1 MKHDFF
7 IELRNSFYLLTQ
19 YLMNLVLK
27 KAIYFFILSFLFIV
41 PQMNFAQ
48 EKKPK
53 VVLVLSGG
61 GAKGIAHIPLLQA
74 LDSLKIVP
82 DLIVGNSMGSVV
94 GGLYAMGYSGDSIAN
109 IALNADWDELLGG
122 SISLT
127 NVSVEEKSEFDRYLI
142 GLNLAEGKPMV
153 SSSLLNDQRLREF
166 LSSLTYPVYNV
177 TNFDKLSIPYRAI
190 ATDIVNGKEVILSSG
205 SLNVAM
211 RASMSIPG
219 VFQPVPYEKTLLVDG
234 GVLNNFPTD
243 VAQNMGADIIIGS
256 DVGGGMAPIERL
268 NNIGTILFQTGMLA
282 SNIKNPENQKRCDIL
297 FDHIP
302 NLTYS
307 TSDFK
312 KGKEIYEE
320 GKIATEKNI
329 NMLVALAEKL
339 KGSNQRTHELPD
351 VKNEFVV
358 DTIVYKGVSD
368 ANLDLVKARVAI
380 KLHETHTTDDL
391 IDGVDRAIGTNLFSQ
406 ITYNPF
412 VTDEGNLGVQFNG
425 FEYSKNQVKGSL
437 HYDTYRGVGLILNYT
452 GRNIL
457 GAASRFLVSVDVA
470 EQPRFRVQYQK
481 IFGKERSWW
490 WRSEVY
496 GERLVQEVFV
506 DGDLVDNM
514 RYRSF
519 QFDNQINK
527 NLNSLKSYVG
537 IGLNYQ
543 YTNLKPKNNP
553 EFNENVYF
561 LNSYYFN
568 NIELNAQ
575 YLYNSMN
582 EVYYATSGTY
592 FQANLSRSLLHE
604 VDFTYSDESLS
615 PVKGDTNGFTKFGL
629 NIEKRLPIKKKVIGI
644 IDAAACFIFE
654 DQLHADDVSFTE
666 FGYAA
671 KYFLG
676 GNLLN
681 PSNNS
686 SVFAGLHDD
695 ELNLNQFMKLSLR
708 VQTNPM
714 DKLYLTP
721 HFNIASVGF
730 NDFDDYLKDAFSPD
744 GNWQERTETSLLMSG
759 GATVSYKTFLGPVNF
774 DASWVNDID
783 KVRIFFSVGMM
794 FNPSK

>member
-1 MKHDFF
+1 MMLAPK
-7 IELRNSFYLLTQ
+7 TT
-19 YLMNLVLK
+19 
-27 KAIYFFILSFLFIV
+27 IYFFILFFFLVV

-127 NVSVEEKSEFDRYLI
+127 SVSAEEKSEFDRYLI

-153 SSSLLNDQRLREF
+153 SSSLLNDQSLREF
-166 LSSLTYPVYNV
+166 LSSLTYPVYNIN
-177 TNFDKLSIPYRAI
+177 NFDKLSIPYRAI

-282 SNIKNPENQKRCDIL
+282 SNIKNPENQKLCDIL

-312 KGKEIYEE
+312 KGREIYRE
-320 GKIATEKNI
+320 GKIATAQNLD
-329 NMLVALAEKL
+329 MLVALAEKL
-339 KGSNQRTHELPD
+339 KGYSQRTHKLPE

-358 DTIVYKGVSD
+358 DTIVFKGVSD
-368 ANLDLVKARVAI
+368 ANLDLVKARTNI
-380 KLHETHTTDDL
+380 KPHEAHTTVEL
-391 IDGVDRAIGTNLFSQ
+391 INGVNRAIGTNLFSQ

-412 VTDEGNLGVQFNG
+412 ITDEGKLGVQFNG

-457 GAASRFLVSVDVA
+457 GDASRFLVSIDAA

-481 IFGKERSWW
+481 IFGKERTWW

-553 EFNENVYF
+553 EFNENIYL

-568 NIELNAQ
+568 NIELNGQ

-582 EVYYATSGTY
+582 EVFYATTGTY
-592 FQANLSRSLLHE
+592 FQANISRSLLHE
-604 VDFTYSDESLS
+604 VDFMYSDESLA
-615 PVKGDTNGFTKFGL
+615 PVKGATNGFTKFGL
-629 NIEKRLPIKKKVIGI
+629 NIEKRFPFDKKIIGI

-654 DQLHADDVSFTE
+654 DKRDSDDISFTE

-708 VQTNPM
+708 VQTNPI

-721 HFNIASVGF
+721 HFNIASIGF
-730 NDFDDYLKDAFSPD
+730 NDFDDYIKDAFSPD
-744 GNWQERTETSLLMSG
+744 GNWQKRIETSLLMSG

-774 DASWVNDID
+774 DTSWVNDID
-783 KVRIFFSVGMM
+783 KVRVFFSVGMM